1 MSQEFDE
8 NTYQCIGCGVPIQT
22 TDSNKLG
29 YLPLTAFTKGLEQ
42 NQFYCQRCFRL
53 RNYNEIG
60 DLSLSEDVFLE
71 KLSTIAEDEAF
82 VVKVVDIFDVEGSI
96 ISGLSRF
103 IGDQPF
109 IVVVNK
115 MDLLPKSVKHSRII
129 HWLKEILH
137 QIGLKPAEILL
148 LSANKRNSL
157 APLIEIIDREV
168 RHRNVYIVGVTNV
181 GKSTLINQLIQHYG
195 GEKEIITT
203 SNVPGTTL
211 DLIHIPLTDS
221 TGIVDTPGIIRDTQL
236 AHFLDRKGMKI
247 LLPSKPI
254 KPRTFQMNSSQ
265 TLFVGGVA
273 RFDFVS
279 GQKTAFTFYLSN
291 EAYLHRTKLEAADK
305 FYDKHRGGLLTPP
318 YLGQQPTFP
327 ELYPRDLKL
336 EENQDLAISGLG
348 WLTVNH
354 KVNLRVWL
362 PKGVGVTI
370 RKSMI

>member
-1 MSQEFDE
+1 MSQEIDE
-8 NTYQCIGCGVPIQT
+8 TTYQCIGCGIPIQSA
-22 TDSNKLG
+22 DSSKLG

-42 NQFYCQRCFRL
+42 GQFYCQRCFRL

-60 DLSLSEDVFLE
+60 DLSLSDDLFLE

-82 VVKVVDIFDVEGSI
+82 VVMVVDIFDVEGSI
-96 ISGLSRF
+96 IAGLSRF
-103 IGDQPF
+103 IGNQPF
-109 IVVVNK
+109 IVVANK
-115 MDLLPKSVKHSRII
+115 MDLLPKSVKPSKII
-129 HWLKEILH
+129 HWLKEILY
-137 QIGLKPAEILL
+137 QMGLKPAEIFL

-157 APLIEIIDREV
+157 EPLIEMIDQEV
-168 RHRNVYIVGVTNV
+168 RHKNVYIVGVTNV

-211 DLIHIPLTDS
+211 DLIHIPLTDT
-221 TGIVDTPGIIRDTQL
+221 TGIVDTPGIIRDNQL
-236 AHFLDRKGMKI
+236 AHFLDRKGMKV

-254 KPRTFQMNSSQ
+254 KPRTFQMNSGQ

-273 RFDFVS
+273 RIDFVS

-291 EAYLHRTKLEAADK
+291 EAYLHRTKLEVADE
-305 FYDKHRGGLLTPP
+305 FYDKHQGGLLSPP
-318 YLGQQPTFP
+318 YKDQQPTFP
-327 ELYPRDLKL
+327 ELYPKDLNL

-348 WLTVNH
+348 WLTANH

-362 PKGVGVTI
+362 PKGVGVSI